1 MNLDE
6 IRVAVRAQLDVD
18 EEELPNPLIDLY
30 ARDGFEHI
38 INTETRWPFYEQL
51 WRDLVATDGVL
62 TVPTD
67 AREIVSVVGSNGRL
81 EHIDNMHVE
90 RLYSQPAT
98 ATYALVWSQMGST
111 IYLWPPPAGEW
122 TVTLRGY
129 RAPIDWVSQGAG
141 AEVDGD
147 ERLHLAV
154 VWFCCAAA
162 YAQQE
167 DEVLEATYTA
177 RFNETAGIARDSI
190 MRVWTGQPKIL
201 NRYGAVATS
210 AEPTQPT
217 IILNVPPVG
226 L

>member
-51 WRDLVATDGVL
+51 WRDQVATDGLL

-67 AREIVSVVGSNGRL
+67 AREIVSIVGPNGRL
-81 EHIDNMHVE
+81 ERIDNMHVE
-90 RLYSQPAT
+90 RLYNQPIGSAS
-98 ATYALVWSQMGST
+98 AQFWSQLGPT
-111 IYLWPPPAGEW
+111 IYLWPPPSGDW

-129 RAPIDWVSQGAG
+129 RAPTDWVSQGAG
-141 AEVDGD
+141 AEVDAD
-147 ERLHLAV
+147 ERLHLAII
-154 VWFCCAAA
+154 WFCCSVA

-167 DEVLEATYTA
+167 DEVLEATYMQ
-177 RFNETAGIARDSI
+177 RFNDTAGIARDSI
-190 MRVWTGQPKIL
+190 MRVWTGRPKQV
-201 NRYGAVATS
+201 NRY
-210 AEPTQPT
+210 EPISSSVTGQPT
-217 IILNVPPVG
+217 VILNVPPAG
-226 L
+226 T